1 MRRLTC
7 IYIPC
12 RTPFAAVVVVAA
24 AAAQTSVELTAV
36 EERSDSSRIHRVVV
50 VVVVE
55 GMVDHSVSQPGD
67 PRENKRIL
75 NVL

>member
-12 RTPFAAVVVVAA
+12 RTPVAAVVVA
-24 AAAQTSVELTAV
+24 AAAQTSVELTVV
-36 EERSDSSRIHRVVV
+36 EERSDSSRIHRVVVV

-67 PRENKRIL
+67 PRENLRIL